1 MQEHSGPKVLAID
14 DDASVLRALR
24 VVVERSGQVFSGAT
38 TGAEG
43 VARFREVRPDVV
55 LCDILLPD
63 GSGLDV
69 LRHIRDASPATPI
82 IVMTGQDSSDA
93 AIRSNASGA
102 FAYVPKPFSAAGI
115 VDAVARALRAAAAA
129 RDPRPPAVTPPP
141 QHLDSVLIGRC
152 PAMQDVYRA
161 IGRVA
166 RQRVT
171 VLVLGESGTG
181 KELIARSIHQHSGR
195 PPGTFVAVNCAAVPE
210 ALLESELFGHE
221 KGAFTGADRKRI
233 GKFEQATG
241 GTIFLDEVG
250 DMSPVTQAKVLRV
263 LQDQAFERVG
273 GSEVVRTDARVVAA
287 TNRDLVA
294 MCAAGR
300 FRSDLYYR
308 LAGYTIHLPPL
319 RDRGDDLDLLVPHF
333 LEQFRTELGIE
344 VEGLAPDAAERLRA
358 HHWPGNLRELQG
370 VLRQAALEAP
380 GAVVPADALR
390 LPRPAA
396 SRPSGGTGDDAG
408 LAAFVRDRLAAG
420 TRDLYNE
427 WLARSEPEL
436 IRLALTQ
443 FDGNLTRA
451 AEALGLNRMTLRKR
465 VEQYH
470 LRTAPPVTPP
480 PANSSPPATA

>member
-1 MQEHSGPKVLAID
+1 MQEQSGPKVLAID
-14 DDASVLRALR
+14 DDPSVLRALR
-24 VVVERSGQVFSGAT
+24 VVIERAGQAFSSAT

-43 VARFREVRPDVV
+43 LARFREVQPDVV

-69 LRHIRDASPATPI
+69 LRHIHDESPATPI

-102 FAYVPKPFSAAGI
+102 FEYVPKPFSAAGI
-115 VDAVARALRAAAAA
+115 VEAVARALRAAAAA
-129 RDPRPPAVTPPP
+129 RDPRPAATPPP
-141 QHLDSVLIGRC
+141 QQLDSILIGRC

-161 IGRVA
+161 VGRVA

-195 PPGTFVAVNCAAVPE
+195 PPGSFVAVNCAAVPE

-294 MCAAGR
+294 MSAAGR

-333 LEQFRTELGIE
+333 LEQFRRELGIE

-370 VLRQAALEAP
+370 VLRQAVLESP
-380 GAVVPADALR
+380 GAVVPAEALR
-390 LPRPAA
+390 LPRTAA
-396 SRPSGGTGDDAG
+396 PRGAGGPGDDAG

-436 IRLALTQ
+436 IRLVLAH

-451 AEALGLNRMTLRKR
+451 ADALGLNRMTLRKR
-465 VEQYH
+465 IEQYH
-470 LRTAPPVTPP
+470 LRTTPAPVVPSPAISSPPVTQ
-480 PANSSPPATA
+480 

>member
-24 VVVERSGQVFSGAT
+24 VVVERSGQAFFGAA

-43 VARFREVRPDVV
+43 ARRFAEVRPDVV

-102 FAYVPKPFSAAGI
+102 FEYVPKPFSAAGI
-115 VDAVARALRAAAAA
+115 ADAVARALRAAAAA
-129 RDPRPPAVTPPP
+129 RDPRPPATPPP
-141 QHLDSVLIGRC
+141 HPVDSVLIGRC

-161 IGRVA
+161 VGRVA

-294 MCAAGR
+294 MSAAGR

-333 LEQFRTELGIE
+333 LEQFRRELGIE
-344 VEGLAPDAAERLRA
+344 VEGLAPDAVERLRA

-370 VLRQAALEAP
+370 VLRQAVLEAP

-390 LPRPAA
+390 LPRSAA
-396 SRPSGGTGDDAG
+396 PRPGGPGDDAG

-436 IRLALTQ
+436 IRLALAH

-451 AEALGLNRMTLRKR
+451 ADALGLNRMTLRKR

-470 LRTAPPVTPP
+470 LRTTPAPAVPS
-480 PANSSPPATA
+480 PAISSPPATA